1 MFIIHAYIINL
12 HLTYTNSPFVFIYTI
27 NKANIIRFKVIIF
40 FRLNLMGTDLMHYN
54 LDIFGKE
61 IRKIRDSL
69 NLTQKN
75 VHELLLST

>member
-1 MFIIHAYIINL
+1 
-12 HLTYTNSPFVFIYTI
+12 
-27 NKANIIRFKVIIF
+27 
-40 FRLNLMGTDLMHYN
+40 MHYN